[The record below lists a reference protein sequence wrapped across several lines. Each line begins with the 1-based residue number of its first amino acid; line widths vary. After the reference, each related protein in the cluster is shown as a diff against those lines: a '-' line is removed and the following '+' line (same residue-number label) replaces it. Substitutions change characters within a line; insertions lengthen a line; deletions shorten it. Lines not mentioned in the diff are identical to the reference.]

1 MKLRVILSFIAAG
14 AIMPRRS
21 NHNRLTFALA
31 AFGAIAFASPAFA
44 DSAMPAVQ
52 FRDGRFEPSS
62 VVVPANQPFKVQVTN
77 SAASAIEFESFELH
91 RERVVRPGETI
102 TVYMPP
108 LSPGDY
114 EFFDDFNHA
123 APKGQIV
130 SR

>member
-1 MKLRVILSFIAAG
+1 MKLRVILNFIAAG

-21 NHNRLTFALA
+21 NRSRLILALA
-31 AFGAIAFASPAFA
+31 AFGAAAFAAPSFA
-44 DSAMPAVQ
+44 DNAMPSVQ
-52 FRDGRFEPSS
+52 FQDGRFEPAN
-62 VVVPANQPFKVQVTN
+62 VVVPANKPFKVQVTN
-77 SAASAIEFESFELH
+77 SAGSAIEFESFELH

-108 LSPGDY
+108 LSPGAY

-123 APKGQIV
+123 VPKGQIV